1 MFNKIFPKIHAE
13 GYKFLVIAGII
24 TIIFYIFSNF
34 LALIGL
40 LLTVWVY
47 YFFRDPER
55 VIINDD
61 NYLVS
66 PADGEVIKVEE
77 VNGPKEL
84 GLENKNFKKIS
95 IFMNVFDCHVNRIP
109 CSGKI
114 EEILYKP
121 GKFLN
126 ASLDKASEDNERN
139 YYKIKDQHGN
149 DIIVVQI
156 AGLVARRIVCESNKD
171 QDLKQGD
178 RIGMIRFGSRADVYY
193 ENYEPLV
200 KIGQTAIAGETLLA
214 KKIMEPQKKNF
225 KIVSDKKNA
234 RVILPNMLTLIG
246 VCIGLTSIRF
256 ALDGR
261 FEFAIIAIIFA
272 ALIDGLDGRIA
283 RLIKGTSKVGKEL
296 DSLTDMISFGVA
308 PAFIMYF
315 WKLNTLGRFG
325 WLLCLV
331 YVICV
336 ALRLAR
342 FNVNSNQE
350 SSWRDN
356 FFEGVPSP
364 AGAIL
369 VLTPLIFSLSG
380 FDMIQLNYDLIV
392 PTFFVVIS
400 FLLISKFPSYS
411 FKKIVIPRR
420 TTIFLLF
427 GIVLFFGLLLI
438 YTFNVI
444 TISAIIY
451 LLLLPISFFHY
462 QKIKKHHEN
471 DRIQDDDDLEDVL

>member
-1 MFNKIFPKIHAE
+1 
-13 GYKFLVIAGII
+13 
-24 TIIFYIFSNF
+24 
-34 LALIGL
+34 
-40 LLTVWVY
+40 
-47 YFFRDPER
+47 
-55 VIINDD
+55 
-61 NYLVS
+61 
-66 PADGEVIKVEE
+66 
-77 VNGPKEL
+77 
-84 GLENKNFKKIS
+84 
-95 IFMNVFDCHVNRIP
+95 
-109 CSGKI
+109 
-114 EEILYKP
+114 
-121 GKFLN
+121 
-126 ASLDKASEDNERN
+126 
-139 YYKIKDQHGN
+139 
-149 DIIVVQI
+149 
-156 AGLVARRIVCESNKD
+156 
-171 QDLKQGD
+171 
-178 RIGMIRFGSRADVYY
+178 
-193 ENYEPLV
+193 
-200 KIGQTAIAGETLLA
+200 
-214 KKIMEPQKKNF
+214 MEPQKKNF
-225 KIVSDKKNA
+225 KIVTDKKSA

-308 PAFIMYF
+308 PAFVMFF

-325 WLLCLV
+325 WLLCLI

-350 SSWRDN
+350 PSWKDN

-369 VLTPLIFSLSG
+369 VLTPLIVSLSG
-380 FDMIQLNYDLIV
+380 FNIIELNFDVIV
-392 PTFFVVIS
+392 PIFFILTS
-400 FLLISKFPSYS
+400 FLLISKFPCYS

-427 GIVLFFGLLLI
+427 SIVLFFGLLLI

-444 TISAIIY
+444 AISAIIY

-462 QKIKKHHEN
+462 QKLKKKHEN
-471 DRIQDDDDLEDVL
+471 DKFQDDDDLEDVL

>member
-1 MFNKIFPKIHAE
+1 
-13 GYKFLVIAGII
+13 
-24 TIIFYIFSNF
+24 
-34 LALIGL
+34 
-40 LLTVWVY
+40 
-47 YFFRDPER
+47 
-55 VIINDD
+55 
-61 NYLVS
+61 
-66 PADGEVIKVEE
+66 
-77 VNGPKEL
+77 
-84 GLENKNFKKIS
+84 
-95 IFMNVFDCHVNRIP
+95 
-109 CSGKI
+109 
-114 EEILYKP
+114 
-121 GKFLN
+121 
-126 ASLDKASEDNERN
+126 
-139 YYKIKDQHGN
+139 
-149 DIIVVQI
+149 
-156 AGLVARRIVCESNKD
+156 
-171 QDLKQGD
+171 
-178 RIGMIRFGSRADVYY
+178 MI
-193 ENYEPLV
+193 
-200 KIGQTAIAGETLLA
+200 
-214 KKIMEPQKKNF
+214 EPQKKNF
-225 KIVSDKKNA
+225 KIVSDKKSA

-261 FEFAIIAIIFA
+261 FEIAIIAIIFA

-325 WLLCLV
+325 WLLCLI

-350 SSWRDN
+350 TSWKDN

-380 FDMIQLNYDLIV
+380 FDMIKLNYNFTV
-392 PTFFVVIS
+392 PVFFVVTS

-427 GIVLFFGLLLI
+427 GIVLFFGLLLV

-444 TISAIIY
+444 TISAITY
-451 LLLLPISFFHY
+451 LLLLPISYFHY
-462 QKIKKHHEN
+462 QNIKKNHEN
-471 DRIQDDDDLEDVL
+471 DKIQDDDDLEDVL